1 MKDLLPARLLN
12 TDAASLRDGGSVRPH
27 DETTRKS
34 VDSFCLGST
43 RVRTSSYSRGMHRR
57 SLFFPPTAA
66 FTFTLTSVRGFLE
79 ESGELK
85 PNQNS
90 CSFTGGHLRAAV
102 AQVPK

>member
-57 SLFFPPTAA
+57 
-66 FTFTLTSVRGFLE
+66 
-79 ESGELK
+79 
-85 PNQNS
+85 
-90 CSFTGGHLRAAV
+90 
-102 AQVPK
+102 